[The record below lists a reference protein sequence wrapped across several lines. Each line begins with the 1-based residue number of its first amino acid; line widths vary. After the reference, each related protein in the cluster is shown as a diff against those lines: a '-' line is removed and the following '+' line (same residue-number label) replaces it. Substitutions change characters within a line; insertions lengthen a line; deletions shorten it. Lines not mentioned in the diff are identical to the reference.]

1 MRKDCTGLTDYLGTQ
16 FLPWGRH
23 PRPTNQRA
31 VFLPSISSS
40 LTGLHGQSYMLPYG
54 LGRSYGD
61 SCINSDH
68 IVLPFSDHNHL
79 ISFDSNTGLLR
90 AEAGVSLG
98 TILEVFVPQGWFL
111 PVSPGTKFVTLGGAI
126 ANDIHGKNHHRAGT
140 FGCHVSQFELIRS
153 SGERLICS
161 KDSNSELFCATIGGL
176 GLTGLITWVELKLI
190 PIRSP
195 YLDTATIKFRNL
207 DEFFDISAELDSSMD
222 YSVSWVDCT
231 AEGDSLGRGLFMAGN
246 FSERTKTKHPPK
258 LSIPFPCEAPS
269 WLLNSLFMRSF
280 NTIYYNKQR
289 QRRVDALT
297 HYEPFFYPLDAVL
310 NWNRMYGK
318 RGFFQYQFVIPFGND
333 RSVIKDIFAR
343 IAKSKRASFLA
354 VLKTFGNISSPGLLS
369 FPKEGVTLALD
380 FPNQG
385 TPTLQLL
392 SELDAV
398 VRDAGGSI
406 YPAKDARMSPEMF
419 KLSHPRLDEFLRW
432 KDPQFSSSLWR
443 RVMESQ

>member
-126 ANDIHGKNHHRAGT
+126 ANDIHCKDHHRAGT

-153 SGERLICS
+153 SG
-161 KDSNSELFCATIGGL
+161 
-176 GLTGLITWVELKLI
+176 
-190 PIRSP
+190 
-195 YLDTATIKFRNL
+195 
-207 DEFFDISAELDSSMD
+207 
-222 YSVSWVDCT
+222 
-231 AEGDSLGRGLFMAGN
+231 
-246 FSERTKTKHPPK
+246 
-258 LSIPFPCEAPS
+258 
-269 WLLNSLFMRSF
+269 
-280 NTIYYNKQR
+280 
-289 QRRVDALT
+289 
-297 HYEPFFYPLDAVL
+297 
-310 NWNRMYGK
+310 
-318 RGFFQYQFVIPFGND
+318 
-333 RSVIKDIFAR
+333 
-343 IAKSKRASFLA
+343 
-354 VLKTFGNISSPGLLS
+354 
-369 FPKEGVTLALD
+369 
-380 FPNQG
+380 
-385 TPTLQLL
+385 
-392 SELDAV
+392 
-398 VRDAGGSI
+398 
-406 YPAKDARMSPEMF
+406 
-419 KLSHPRLDEFLRW
+419 
-432 KDPQFSSSLWR
+432 
-443 RVMESQ
+443 